1 MKILALSREL
11 PGVTAEQY
19 PPLLKEEARHAWG
32 LYQRGVVREI
42 YFREDIPEVVLVME
56 CASLEEAGA
65 VLAKLPLAEAGLITF
80 DLIPLRAY
88 DGFARLF
95 A

>member
-19 PPLLKEEARHAWG
+19 PPLLKEEARHAWD
-32 LYQRGVVREI
+32 LHQSGVVREL

-56 CASLEEAGA
+56 CASLDEARA
-65 VLAKLPLAEAGLITF
+65 ALAGLPLVEAGLITF

-95 A
+95 G